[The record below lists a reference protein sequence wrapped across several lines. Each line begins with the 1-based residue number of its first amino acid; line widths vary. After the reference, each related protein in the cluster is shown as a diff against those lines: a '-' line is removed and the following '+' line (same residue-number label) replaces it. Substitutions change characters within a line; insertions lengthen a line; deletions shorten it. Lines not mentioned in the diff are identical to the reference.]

1 MKKSTK
7 SLIEFALMLSLAF
20 VIFLLVVFSTSV
32 LNVLSLAVY
41 SSFLPLN
48 VVFDEGI
55 DLKEYD
61 ASVILNCLHGG
72 TCPAGVSR
80 TNDST
85 GEIEE
90 VGSGSKVSVPV
101 QDFSPESVGF
111 PIDTVSNEILDAV
124 KIADYVVY
132 FLYFLIFVILVVI
145 IVILI
150 KRRKKYPNPV

>member
-7 SLIEFALMLSLAF
+7 SFVEFAFMLSIAF
-20 VIFLLVVFSTSV
+20 MIFLLVVFSTTV
-32 LNVLSLAVY
+32 LGVLSLAVY
-41 SSFLPLN
+41 SSFIPFN
-48 VVFDEGI
+48 VVFDENI

-72 TCPAGVSR
+72 SCPVGVSR

-90 VGSGSKVSVPV
+90 VGTAPKISVPV

-111 PIDTVSNEILDAV
+111 PIELSDDVIESV

-132 FLYFLIFVILVVI
+132 FLYILMFAILIGIIIL
-145 IVILI
+145 LI
-150 KRRKKYPNPV
+150 KRRKKYPKQF